1 MPHVPSF
8 THEDWRLVGRSLL
21 VRTAASR
28 GVASGVVL
36 PNSTDIDIGDGTI
49 TVELDCSKTEIGAD
63 VDEAIFEK
71 P

>member
-1 MPHVPSF
+1 MRIG
-8 THEDWRLVGRSLL
+8 DWLAGRYSSG
-21 VRTAASR
+21 TAASR